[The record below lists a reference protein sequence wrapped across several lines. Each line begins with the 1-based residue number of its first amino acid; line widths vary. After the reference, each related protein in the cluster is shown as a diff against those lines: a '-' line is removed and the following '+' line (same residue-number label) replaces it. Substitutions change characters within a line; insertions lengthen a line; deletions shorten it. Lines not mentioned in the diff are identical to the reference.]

1 VYPALSTKVIL
12 KAAGHGLVSRGP
24 IRAGGPRVRRWRYQ
38 VWLPPVVFSGRFP
51 GWPHCDLQC
60 RMPLMADAA
69 RVLEEALALTADER
83 ARIAHQLI
91 HSLEPEDADAAAS
104 WNEEL
109 RRRVDEIESG
119 TADLE
124 DWESVRVRLDAASRT

>member
-1 VYPALSTKVIL
+1 
-12 KAAGHGLVSRGP
+12 
-24 IRAGGPRVRRWRYQ
+24 
-38 VWLPPVVFSGRFP
+38 
-51 GWPHCDLQC
+51 
-60 RMPLMADAA
+60 MPLMADAV

-91 HSLEPEDADAAAS
+91 HSLEPEHADAAAA

-109 RRRVDEIESG
+109 HRRVDEIESG